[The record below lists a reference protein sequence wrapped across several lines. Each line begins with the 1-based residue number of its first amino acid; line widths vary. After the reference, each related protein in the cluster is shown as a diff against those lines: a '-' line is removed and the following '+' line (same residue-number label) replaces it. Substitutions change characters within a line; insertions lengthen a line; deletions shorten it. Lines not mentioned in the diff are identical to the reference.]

1 MKIAGICFTQA
12 GFSLLQW
19 IQEILQKKKGMR
31 RRLHVRAVLR
41 RRGIRQN

>member
-12 GFSLLQW
+12 GFTLLQW
-19 IQEILQKKKGMR
+19 IQEILQKEGHET
-31 RRLHVRAVLR
+31 RLHVRAVLR